1 MIFLGSYNPCNGIG
15 PAQQNCGPISSFRA
29 AYYKVLFIQD
39 EYEFMDTDLVEML
52 QDKINEIINH
62 T

>member
-1 MIFLGSYNPCNGIG
+1 MESDQRSKIVDLYPHLELPTI
-15 PAQQNCGPISSFRA
+15 
-29 AYYKVLFIQD
+29 KVLFIPD